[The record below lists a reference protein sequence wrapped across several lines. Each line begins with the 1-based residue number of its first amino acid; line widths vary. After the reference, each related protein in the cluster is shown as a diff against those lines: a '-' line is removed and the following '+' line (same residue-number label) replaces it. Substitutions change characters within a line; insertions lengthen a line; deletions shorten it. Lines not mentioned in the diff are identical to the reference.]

1 MTAQIVIGLG
11 FGDEG
16 KGMLTDYLCRKAERP
31 LVVRFSGGHQAG
43 HTVASPNGRQHVF
56 SNFGAGT
63 LVNTPTFWSRYCTFH
78 PIGYANEL
86 AALEAM
92 GVFPKLYVD
101 GLAPVT
107 TPFDLLYNRV
117 REKQERHGSCGL
129 GFGATIA
136 RHEGPH
142 KLHVMDLLDD
152 FVLAQKL
159 KSVFL
164 YYDTKL
170 GINFDE
176 LELNHWMNAFRKALK
191 VIRSKLHI
199 ASERA
204 FFQTRSSEFSH
215 LIFEGSQG
223 LLLDQ
228 EFGYF
233 PHVTRAHTSSKNAL
247 ELLDRIRKYYPKK
260 PSNQLAD
267 EAHIEAEV
275 HYITRAYQTRHGNG
289 PLSQENKSGLD
300 LKPTPYET
308 NQTNGWQ
315 GPQRR
320 SLLDIDQL
328 RYAVQCD
335 AHYSAGLD
343 RYLTV
348 SCMDQVKGPW
358 IVIDKDQPIEIGEVK
373 DLGRRIGGNW
383 AGVFANFSQQGN
395 PRRNS
400 KKKKNLSMV

>member
-43 HTVASPNGRQHVF
+43 HTVASPDGRLHVF

-63 LVNTPTFWSRYCTFH
+63 LASAPTFWSRYCTFH

-92 GVFPKLYVD
+92 GLSPKLYVD

-107 TPFDLLYNRV
+107 TPFDLLYNRA
-117 REKQERHGSCGL
+117 REERDRHGSCGL

-142 KLHVMDLLDD
+142 KVHVMDLLDD
-152 FVLAQKL
+152 FVLAKKL

-164 YYDTKL
+164 YYDAKL
-170 GINFDE
+170 RIKFNE
-176 LELNHWMNAFRKALK
+176 LELNRWMNDFREALK
-191 VIRSKLHI
+191 VVRSKLHI
-199 ASERA
+199 SSERA

-223 LLLDQ
+223 ILLDQ

-233 PHVTRAHTSSKNAL
+233 PHVTRAYTSSRNAL
-247 ELLDRIRKYYPKK
+247 ELLDRIRKSIPKN
-260 PSNQLAD
+260 PSKELAR
-267 EAHIEAEV
+267 EALIKAEV

-289 PLSQENKSGLD
+289 PLSQELKSGLD

-308 NQTNGWQ
+308 NQTNDWQ

-320 SLLDIDQL
+320 SLLDLDQL

-348 SCMDQVKGPW
+348 SCMDQIKGPW
-358 IVIDKDQPIEIGEVK
+358 LVMEKDQPIVVGEVK
-373 DLGRRIGGNW
+373 NLGKRIGGDW
-383 AGVFANFSQQGN
+383 AGVFANFSQEGN
-395 PRRNS
+395 PQRDGMR
-400 KKKKNLSMV
+400 KKNLAMV